1 MNERLSKTRYL
12 TDFFLNRRFWCK
24 IAEIFLKTGNLTSKT
39 TWAASI
45 SASVVAVLLS
55 NGVLHGLPPG
65 QEVLGGYKA
74 REGLIFLPIP
84 AGLPPVGVQLVDH
97 VEDVA
102 LLEPDAQFG
111 AWHSRPTLDCI
122 LFGIIVYMSLK
133 KIDKWIYYVY
143 LNILQDKKVMFSLMN
158 IYLHAKINPFQ
169 SSKRHSYRK
178 ILMKKKCR
186 WINRYLHD
194 LRLLMFTKTIHY
206 LVYTHL

>member
-12 TDFFLNRRFWCK
+12 TDFFLNWRFWCK
-24 IAEIFLKTGNLTSKT
+24 IAEVFLKTGNLTSKT

-133 KIDKWIYYVY
+133 KNRWMNLLCIFEY
-143 LNILQDKKVMFSLMN
+143 LT
-158 IYLHAKINPFQ
+158 
-169 SSKRHSYRK
+169 R
-178 ILMKKKCR
+178 
-186 WINRYLHD
+186 
-194 LRLLMFTKTIHY
+194 
-206 LVYTHL
+206 